1 MNLRFVNSPCSKRIR
16 FKAIIIMEIAF
27 SNCYCSDFMMYEDI
41 EWKVSIPK
49 FSTFIL
55 QGHYIYM
62 LSNSI
67 NYQPESSCVRVCCR
81 PFQLSNFTPF
91 PVINTIVG
99 YYVADFK
106 YFPSIIVMLLDILAF
121 LCLRCQENRNS
132 WIWPRRNGIRHL
144 EISDNLFS
152 PISNISWAVRKL
164 TRFLNYK
171 I

>member
-1 MNLRFVNSPCSKRIR
+1 
-16 FKAIIIMEIAF
+16 
-27 SNCYCSDFMMYEDI
+27 
-41 EWKVSIPK
+41 
-49 FSTFIL
+49 
-55 QGHYIYM
+55 M
-62 LSNSI
+62 LCHSI

-132 WIWPRRNGIRHL
+132 W
-144 EISDNLFS
+144 
-152 PISNISWAVRKL
+152 V
-164 TRFLNYK
+164 
-171 I
+171 